1 MMSYC
6 VNETDCYCPYRTDA
20 GYCEYA
26 GCGCF
31 EEILAKSNTV
41 KIPDESEYI
50 ITKLVD
56 LSDESIEK
64 IADAVVKKLHQ
75 SEQSGYWINDGYY
88 GDNHPQIAYRCSNCD
103 EQYIGYPGEFKY
115 CPNCGMRMVNK
126 DG

>member
-6 VNETDCYCPYRTDA
+6 VNGTDCPYRTDA
-20 GYCEYA
+20 GYCEYT

-56 LSDESIEK
+56 LSDESIKK
-64 IADAVVKKLHQ
+64 IADVVVKKLHQ
-75 SEQSGYWINDGYY
+75 PERSGYWINDGDY
-88 GDNHPQIAYRCSNCD
+88 GDNHLQLAYRCSNCD
-103 EQYIGYPGEFKY
+103 EQYISYPGEFKY
-115 CPNCGMRMVNK
+115 CPNCGMKMVYRN
-126 DG
+126 G